1 MEIAAYVEE
10 AAEALHLPTELRK
23 VMRTISFDLG
33 DEEWYST
40 YHEFQETAIPV
51 EVSSWALRLI
61 GWLQFS
67 YPQGPAFRE
76 ASCC

>member
-1 MEIAAYVEE
+1 MKIVPYAEE
-10 AAEALHLPTELRK
+10 AAEALGLPEELRE
-23 VMRTISFDLG
+23 VIRTISYDPG

-51 EVSSWALRLI
+51 EIFSWALRLI
-61 GWLQFS
+61 GWLQFA
-67 YPQGPAFRE
+67 YPQGPAFPE

>member
-10 AAEALHLPTELRK
+10 AAEALHLPTELRE

>member
-10 AAEALHLPTELRK
+10 AAESLNLPKELRE
-23 VMRTISFDLG
+23 VVRIISYDPG

-40 YHEFQETAIPV
+40 SHEFQESVIPV

-61 GWLQFS
+61 GWLQFA
-67 YPQGPAFRE
+67 YPEGPAFSE